1 MSPPARF
8 AVVVPV
14 VPVPSLDYDPLKP
27 FDEKYFDRAVDRI
40 LSEEADLEESRNEM
54 QELDIESDVENDDNA
69 DSIEQSTPSSQK
81 AESHTSRSPEPTTSA
96 PAGEYDEAEDPRI
109 FADVSETTRVGIL
122 RVIAE
127 MPFLYKYPLK
137 KSERLNFAE
146 QIHNLTRKA
155 GISQANSNA
164 LFQHVRATYMD
175 SHRRAQ
181 TDDNGSAFGGEIN
194 DLEEEAVPSP
204 PSSPSPT
211 SPPKSKGE
219 KRQSGS
225 TAQKRKRR
233 GESSSSTIERLE
245 STPRSQGPTM
255 ANLAEVAI
263 KIPDE
268 SPATAI
274 SKAKKPPRKR
284 ACADCRKRKSSPSAV
299 KRVRIQLEE
308 PGGRNAAMKKQQ
320 SSTARAS
327 AVKGPVLI
335 DLSRCSPSPP
345 DSSDKDESHE
355 DYATPREHPTSP
367 VQASPDANATIATLP
382 KHAITRSPHG
392 EADQP
397 SDPLHSEPSKEEVAR
412 FKAAKNL
419 RKRARRNE
427 KKRRASMG
435 LDMIEDNNDQPAQP
449 QVQRSTSK
457 KTRALPSTP
466 QKKKTEKRNSCDLPG
481 LTPSDEVK
489 SKYFERAIER
499 EGVPP
504 RITLTP
510 IPTSPIPQDEES
522 IPESP
527 TKSADCSLPNP
538 RTPRRKY
545 PKLSPYFPLV
555 QIDAESCLPFPPIDA
570 PSFGLIQEQL
580 AHDPFRLLIA
590 TIFLNRTRGGVAL
603 PVLFQVFE
611 RYPTIEA
618 MAAAAQSDLVSLIRC
633 LGFQNQRATKCIT
646 LAQTWLTNPLPHRN
660 DIEESTTPEN
670 LTAATLVVMNA
681 LTKKT
686 CGSHGKSP
694 ISPEGLAEDWTG
706 TGAKEP
712 GFVPEWKC
720 VLPQDKE
727 LRAYLTWMWLK
738 EGWNWDYNTGDLT
751 AASEKMM
758 KAAQNGG
765 VAHEE
770 EGNWVLETSPV
781 KAMNG
786 LHS

>member
-54 QELDIESDVENDDNA
+54 QELDIESDVGNDDNA

-81 AESHTSRSPEPTTSA
+81 AESHTSRSPEPTNSA
-96 PAGEYDEAEDPRI
+96 PAGEYDEEEDPRI

-127 MPFLYKYPLK
+127 MPYLYKYPLK

-164 LFQHVRATYMD
+164 LLQHVRATYMD

-204 PSSPSPT
+204 PSSPSPP
-211 SPPKSKGE
+211 SPPKSKGK
-219 KRQSGS
+219 KRRSGS

-233 GESSSSTIERLE
+233 GESSSSTIERFE

-255 ANLAEVAI
+255 ANLAEAAI
-263 KIPDE
+263 QIPDE

-284 ACADCRKRKSSPSAV
+284 ACADCRKRKRRCPHDEYLP
-299 KRVRIQLEE
+299 IDLT
-308 PGGRNAAMKKQQ
+308 NAANDAQ
-320 SSTARAS
+320 
-327 AVKGPVLI
+327 
-335 DLSRCSPSPP
+335 SPP
-345 DSSDKDESHE
+345 SLPPLLSSVSAFSWMNQVEVLALAPQSSDKDESHE
-355 DYATPREHPTSP
+355 DYATPREHPSSP

-412 FKAAKNL
+412 FKVAKNL

-646 LAQTWLTNPLPHRN
+646 LAQTWLTNPLPHTN

-694 ISPEGLAEDWTG
+694 ISLEGLAEDWTG

-770 EGNWVLETSPV
+770 EGSWVLETSPV